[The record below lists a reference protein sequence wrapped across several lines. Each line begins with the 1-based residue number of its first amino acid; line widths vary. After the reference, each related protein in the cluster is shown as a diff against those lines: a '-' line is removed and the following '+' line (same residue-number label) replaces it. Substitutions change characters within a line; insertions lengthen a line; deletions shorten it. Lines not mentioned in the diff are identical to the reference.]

1 MTKVQTIYVS
11 LPLEAAREIRKLLL
25 NKAAAAATAAASDP
39 TDMEAREVVQQLY
52 YVTSDIDEKLARKED
67 DE

>member
-11 LPLEAAREIRKLLL
+11 LPLDAAREIRKLLL
-25 NKAAAAATAAASDP
+25 NKAAAAATAAAKDP
-39 TDMEAREVVQQLY
+39 TDTEAREVVQQLY
-52 YVTSDIDEKLARKED
+52 YVASDMDEKLARKED